1 MKKLQ
6 IISITFILSFLLSSA
21 ALASDKGNRT
31 DHSGHVGEKI
41 HESSVQGYQIAY
53 HLLDLPG
60 REEDHLMAYII
71 DLNGQPVSKAK
82 IGYLVVGPKGAKQ
95 KVMAMGMKDAFGGD
109 VNFTAKGKVIFG
121 VSEIRKNSASGLHIR
136 LPAHLFCS
144 KSGGHL
150 VVNHRRHDTHC

>member
-6 IISITFILSFLLSSA
+6 IISISTFIVFLVSWA
-21 ALASDKGNRT
+21 AFASDKKNQI

-41 HESSVQGYQIAY
+41 HESRVQGYRIAY

-60 REEDHLMAYII
+60 REAHHLMAYII
-71 DLNGQPVSKAK
+71 DLNGQPVTKAK

-109 VNFTAKGKVIFG
+109 VNFTARGKYIIKMKALIGDKKVLDRFTY
-121 VSEIRKNSASGLHIR
+121 EIK
-136 LPAHLFCS
+136 
-144 KSGGHL
+144 
-150 VVNHRRHDTHC
+150 